1 MASTGGGGPTITRN
15 NFTFR
20 ARRLTHE
27 THRLMS
33 EKALYMKTKAKSLT
47 LFDVFVTYACAL
59 CSLSQL
65 LKECTTVSHCVSNQ
79 AKYSLLTLLIISTFV
94 SSTFFYRPLFLIPSI
109 CPVFYFPVQ
118 NLQKW
123 QYMHACTHFVLYI

>member
-1 MASTGGGGPTITRN
+1 MK
-15 NFTFR
+15 
-20 ARRLTHE
+20 LTA
-27 THRLMS
+27 LCPLGFS
-33 EKALYMKTKAKSLT
+33 AEKALYMKTKAKSLT

-65 LKECTTVSHCVSNQ
+65 LKESPTVSHCVSNQ

-94 SSTFFYRPLFLIPSI
+94 SSTFFYRPIFLIPSI

-118 NLQKW
+118 SLKKW
-123 QYMHACTHFVLYI
+123 HICMLVHILFYIHKCTFLAITIGNKAEN